1 MKLFLA
7 THNRNKIEEIRGI
20 FAFPGLEILSPS
32 DLPVAPAEVEEN
44 ADTFEGN
51 ALLKA
56 RSLAD
61 AAKDAAGTPCWVMAD
76 DSGLEVAALNGEPGV
91 RSARYAGE
99 PSNTPAN
106 NAKLLRALE
115 GVEDRRARFVCAI
128 AFRAPDGREW
138 TVRGEC
144 PGRIL
149 RESRGVAGF
158 GYDPLFVPD
167 GYGATFAELGPSVKN
182 KISHRALALEK
193 ALALFGAELGKQGR
207 GACLV

>member
-1 MKLFLA
+1 MKLLLA
-7 THNRNKIEEIRGI
+7 TRNRNKIEEIRRI
-20 FAFPGLEILSPS
+20 FAFPGLEILSPF
-32 DLPVAPAEVEEN
+32 DLPSLPEEVEEN

-61 AAKDAAGTPCWVMAD
+61 AVQDGGASAVWVMAD
-76 DSGLEVAALNGEPGV
+76 DSGLEVAALNGAPGV

-106 NAKLLRALE
+106 NAKLLRELE
-115 GVEDRRARFVCAI
+115 GVEDRRARFVCVI
-128 AFRAPDGREW
+128 AFCAPDGREW

-149 RESRGVAGF
+149 HEARGEAGF

-167 GYGATFAELGPSVKN
+167 GYDETFAELGASVKN
-182 KISHRALALEK
+182 KISHRARALEK
-193 ALALFGAELGKQGR
+193 ATALLREAFPDLR
-207 GACLV
+207 LP

>member
-1 MKLFLA
+1 MKLLLA
-7 THNRNKIEEIRGI
+7 TRNRNKIEEIRRI
-20 FAFPGLEILSPS
+20 FAFPGLEILSPF
-32 DLPVAPAEVEEN
+32 DLPSLPEEVEEN

-61 AAKDAAGTPCWVMAD
+61 AVQDGGASAVWVMAD
-76 DSGLEVAALNGEPGV
+76 DSGLEVAALNGAPGV

-106 NAKLLRALE
+106 NAKLLRELE
-115 GVEDRRARFVCAI
+115 GVEDRRARFVCVI
-128 AFRAPDGREW
+128 AFCTPDGREW

-149 RESRGVAGF
+149 HEARGEAGF

-167 GYGATFAELGPSVKN
+167 GYDETFAELGASVKN
-182 KISHRALALEK
+182 KISHRARALEK
-193 ALALFGAELGKQGR
+193 ATALLREAFPDLR
-207 GACLV
+207 LP

>member
-1 MKLFLA
+1 MKLLLA
-7 THNRNKIEEIRGI
+7 TRNRNKIEEIRRI
-20 FAFPGLEILSPS
+20 FAFPGLEILSPF
-32 DLPVAPAEVEEN
+32 DLPSLPEEVEEN

-61 AAKDAAGTPCWVMAD
+61 AVQDGGASAVWVMAD
-76 DSGLEVAALNGEPGV
+76 DSGLEVAALNGAPGV

-99 PSNTPAN
+99 PSNTPTN
-106 NAKLLRALE
+106 NAKLLRELE
-115 GVEDRRARFVCAI
+115 GVEDRRARFVCVI
-128 AFRAPDGREW
+128 AFCAPDGREW

-149 RESRGVAGF
+149 HEARGEAGF

-167 GYGATFAELGPSVKN
+167 GYDETFAELGASVKN
-182 KISHRALALEK
+182 KISHRARALEK
-193 ALALFGAELGKQGR
+193 ATALLREAFPDLR
-207 GACLV
+207 LP